1 MHPDE
6 LSVLERLQYAYD
18 FVAQALGRA
27 PQLHSCRLDQALRA
41 IAMAMARA
49 QRSPSLRPPPRWPDD
64 HRQQEL
70 PF

>member
-6 LSVLERLQYAYD
+6 LSVLEKLQYAYD
-18 FVAQALGRA
+18 FVAQALGHA

-49 QRSPSLRPPPRWPDD
+49 QRSARLRPPPRWPER
-64 HRQQEL
+64 RQQEL